1 MLFNESYMEAKGR
14 PPKGPASP
22 AREG

>member
-1 MLFNESYMEAKGR
+1 MLFTESYMEAKGR